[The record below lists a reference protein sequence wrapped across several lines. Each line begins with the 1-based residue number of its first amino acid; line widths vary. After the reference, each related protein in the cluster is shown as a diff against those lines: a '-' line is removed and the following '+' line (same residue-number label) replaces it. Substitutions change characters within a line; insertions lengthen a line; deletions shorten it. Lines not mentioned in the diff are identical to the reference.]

1 VDAAATAATLLL
13 VVASSFLESLS
24 ATVFIT
30 LVCLANAS
38 QLYGYLVYLPYY
50 RLAMNHL
57 KVACASALVWASV
70 CMAMAQFHGK
80 PQVCTVLAL
89 HGCLSHALCAV
100 MCIAPARA
108 IAVWWGCL
116 WTLSNAAAPF
126 SGCCAHTTM
135 ATAVSRLP

>member
-1 VDAAATAATLLL
+1 VLVIVRSPRSDDPLARAHGRVDAAATAATLLL

-80 PQVCTVLAL
+80 PQVCT
-89 HGCLSHALCAV
+89 S
-100 MCIAPARA
+100 
-108 IAVWWGCL
+108 
-116 WTLSNAAAPF
+116 
-126 SGCCAHTTM
+126 
-135 ATAVSRLP
+135 TAWVSES